1 MNIPDIIKRI
11 RHSLGLQKELPQEAV
26 IGIIRVLETVPADE
40 EISCEDLYARLDE
53 YVELEV
59 DQKDAAQIMPIIR
72 EHLDV
77 CPECCEEYEALL
89 EVLSK
94 SSKRE

>member
-11 RHSLGLQKELPQEAV
+11 RHSLGLQKELPQETV
-26 IGIIRVLETVPADE
+26 IGILRLLDTVPPDE
-40 EISCEDLYARLDE
+40 EISCEDLYTRLDE
-53 YVELEV
+53 YVEREV
-59 DQKDAAQIMPIIR
+59 DQKDAAQIMPILR

-94 SSKRE
+94 SSKKE

>member
-1 MNIPDIIKRI
+1 MKLPDIIKRI
-11 RHSLGLQKELPQEAV
+11 RYSLGLQKELPQETV
-26 IGIIRVLETVPADE
+26 IGIIRILETLPDE
-40 EISCEDLYARLDE
+40 EINCEELYARLDE
-53 YVELEV
+53 YVDREV

-89 EVLSK
+89 EVLNK
-94 SSKRE
+94 STKEE